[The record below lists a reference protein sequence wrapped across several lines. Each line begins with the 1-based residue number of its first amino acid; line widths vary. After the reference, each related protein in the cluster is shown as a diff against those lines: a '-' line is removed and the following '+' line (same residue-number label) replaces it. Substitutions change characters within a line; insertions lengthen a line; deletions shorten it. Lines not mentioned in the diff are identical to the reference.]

1 MKVKMRVVMITE
13 VEAETSDEAFEI
25 TNKLLDKTLND
36 SWQLESIAC
45 LTDEVPDAEDSVFNQ

>member
-36 SWQLESIAC
+36 SWQLESIDC
-45 LTDEVPDAEDSVFNQ
+45 LTDEVPDAEDSAFN